1 MKNKTSNKKNF
12 LSKLFI
18 KIIRKFGYEVID
30 QSNLSLP
37 SSNLSANDNLSKSG
51 FKSITVPLGA
61 TKITNKI
68 NSLTIIIR
76 SYTFGESN
84 GNQVMLD
91 QNKKRIF
98 DAPKIEYTLRT
109 INSIIKSCTL
119 AKEYFKNLKIRIIIT
134 DDNSN
139 E

>member
-1 MKNKTSNKKNF
+1 MKNKTNNKKNF
-12 LSKLFI
+12 LKKLLI

-30 QSNLSLP
+30 QANLNLP
-37 SSNLSANDNLSKSG
+37 STKLNANDNLSKSG
-51 FKSITVPLGA
+51 SKSITVPLGI

-76 SYTFGESN
+76 SYTFGDSN

-109 INSIIKSCTL
+109 INSIINSC
-119 AKEYFKNLKIRIIIT
+119 AIAQNYFKNLI
-134 DDNSN
+134 
-139 E
+139 